1 MMSKEQKFGLQW
13 EKWAVDQL
21 KARGYSEARL
31 VSNWLASVDI
41 MLGTLPI
48 EVKAANPKWHYST
61 RCKRLRW
68 QFDTSR
74 LPSGV
79 DSLVILIAVDQ
90 GQTYPYIVPSWI
102 LGGRHNVHL
111 TSHPTRYKG
120 YFAQFLNCWEWVNV
134 ALVVRARYTG
144 QYLLPLG
151 TGDNSLNNLEW
162 GQFSQLGEIKK
173 GLSPS
178 PLLQGA

>member
-1 MMSKEQKFGLQW
+1 MMSQDQKFGFKW
-13 EKWAVDQL
+13 EKWALEQL
-21 KARGYSEARL
+21 KARGYGEAHL

-48 EVKAANPKWHYST
+48 EVKAANPRLHQST

-74 LPSGV
+74 LPRGV
-79 DSLVILIAVDQ
+79 DSLLILIAVDQ
-90 GQTYPYIVPSWI
+90 GQGYPFIVPSWL
-102 LGGRHNVHL
+102 LGFRNNVHL
-111 TSHPTRYKG
+111 TSHPEKYGG
-120 YFAQFLNCWEWVNV
+120 YFARFLNRWEWVDV
-134 ALVVRARYTG
+134 ALAVRAKYAG

-151 TGDNSLNNLEW
+151 TGDNSQNNLEW
-162 GQFSQLGEIKK
+162 GQNNSFFSIKK
-173 GLSPS
+173 PLSPS